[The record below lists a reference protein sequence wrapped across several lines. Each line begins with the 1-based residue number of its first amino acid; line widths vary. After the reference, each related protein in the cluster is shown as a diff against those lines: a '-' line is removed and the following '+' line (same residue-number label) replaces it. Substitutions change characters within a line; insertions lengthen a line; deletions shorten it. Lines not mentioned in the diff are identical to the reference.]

1 MGEATMIV
9 VVEAATMTVGVVAA
23 TAAVA
28 VVEVAT
34 MIVEEVPM
42 MIVVVHEEGTMIGV
56 DTVAVAAAVMM
67 TVGVAVKAVTIVINS
82 TRAHEDISSVSSYI
96 FLSFF
101 FFVISYQPIRFG
113 IWKKEEEDLYSTY
126 IYMKRKK
133 GGLFP

>member
-1 MGEATMIV
+1 MGTMIV
-9 VVEAATMTVGVVAA
+9 VVEAATMTVGVGVVAA

-42 MIVVVHEEGTMIGV
+42 MIVVVHEEGTMTG
-56 DTVAVAAAVMM
+56 
-67 TVGVAVKAVTIVINS
+67 GVAVKAVTIIINS

>member
-1 MGEATMIV
+1 MGTMIV
-9 VVEAATMTVGVVAA
+9 VVEAATMTVGVGVVAA

-96 FLSFF
+96 FLSSF
-101 FFVISYQPIRFG
+101 S
-113 IWKKEEEDLYSTY
+113 L
-126 IYMKRKK
+126 
-133 GGLFP
+133 

>member
-1 MGEATMIV
+1 MGTMIGEDTVAVAVDTMTVAGVV

-56 DTVAVAAAVMM
+56 DTVAAAVMM

-82 TRAHEDISSVSSYI
+82 TRVHEDISSVSSYI
-96 FLSFF
+96 FLSSF
-101 FFVISYQPIRFG
+101 S
-113 IWKKEEEDLYSTY
+113 L
-126 IYMKRKK
+126 
-133 GGLFP
+133 